1 MIDKTKLM
9 CYNMHRATFRFDKER
24 GKVMKHTF
32 TKIIA
37 LLIVAVMVASSMCFI
52 GYADDA
58 LVNLY
63 DNTKVSY
70 GIPSSTTATGAN
82 SNNANYYGSNL
93 IEVNAGD
100 KIYFGPCMTNQSYYL
115 TSYNSEGNVVK
126 AKIKKADV
134 QVVGQFSENEIIC
147 CWTVPEGVASFK
159 MATAETFAH
168 STLITKNQAY
178 DAEAYFK
185 HMESKSVDISH
196 IKRTETD
203 ITKIENKFP
212 VSDKTF
218 AGRSDSKSGEVAT
231 DSYRTSDYIP
241 VKEGDIIYI
250 AAAVASQGYHMTLY
264 DANKKATTN
273 VNKDHM
279 VWYEDIGRGYMIYSY
294 RMRPGTAY
302 VRVVAAT
309 GVYNDGI
316 ELVTINQPFTGDQYR
331 QMFNI
336 TVSDEPENP
345 QSPLNGLKALFM
357 GDSISYGAGDTL
369 SYSHTGR
376 AWAGRIQDITGLVAT
391 NASVS
396 GAKASFMTGDD
407 TAKWLYNQYEPKK
420 NNKYDIV
427 VMHGGVN
434 DARHE
439 RAVGSISSSEDEA
452 TLKSKVNTY
461 LGGLQYLFY
470 NVKKSQPD
478 AKLFFIANHR
488 LDGHDKG
495 KAKDMSAYFDG
506 AKELCER
513 YGIIFIDLY
522 NNKELNDKLE
532 TTTTKYLPD
541 TLHLNSA
548 GYDIITPYI
557 ISALE
562 EGIKGKPVDTT
573 AEETT
578 SAPDPETTA
587 SATIAPEVTD
597 APETTA
603 SAPAE
608 EKGCGSV
615 IGVASV
621 IIACA
626 AAVILVKKKED

>member
-1 MIDKTKLM
+1 MKNISIKL
-9 CYNMHRATFRFDKER
+9 
-24 GKVMKHTF
+24 
-32 TKIIA
+32 IA
-37 LLIVAVMVASSMCFI
+37 LIVAVLTVISSMCFVAS
-52 GYADDA
+52 ADTA

-63 DNTKVSY
+63 DNNNVTSGK
-70 GIPSSTTATGAN
+70 PNSSSATAAA
-82 SNNANYYGSNL
+82 SKDENYYTSNL
-93 IEVNAGD
+93 IDVTAGD
-100 KIYFGPCMTNQSYYL
+100 KIYFGPCMASQGYYL
-115 TSYNSEGNVVK
+115 TTYNSAGSVVT
-126 AKIKKADV
+126 AKITKADV
-134 QVVGQFSENEIIC
+134 QVVAQFSENELIC
-147 CWTVPEGVASFK
+147 CWTVPAGTASFRLV
-159 MATAETFAH
+159 TAETFAY

-178 DAEAYFK
+178 DANGYFAF
-185 HMESKSVDISH
+185 MESKSIDISH

-218 AGRSDSKSGEVAT
+218 AGRSDSKEGEVAS

-273 VNKDHM
+273 VNKNHM

-331 QMFNI
+331 KFFNL
-336 TVSDEPENP
+336 TVSDQPQNP
-345 QSPLNGLKALFM
+345 DSPLNGLTALFM

-376 AWAGRIQDITGLVAT
+376 AWAGRIQDITGLIGT

-396 GAKASFMTGDD
+396 GAKASFITGDD
-407 TAKWLYNQYEPKK
+407 TTKWLFNQYEPNK

-434 DARHE
+434 DARYE
-439 RAVGSISSSEDEA
+439 RAVGSISSSDDEA
-452 TLKSKVNTY
+452 TLKGKVNTY

-470 NVKKSQPD
+470 TVKKTQPD
-478 AKLFFIANHR
+478 ATLFFIANHR

-495 KAKDMSAYFDG
+495 NAKDMSEYFNG
-506 AKELCER
+506 AKELCEK
-513 YGIIFIDLY
+513 YGIVFIDLY

-532 TTTTKYLPD
+532 TATKKYLPD
-541 TLHLNSA
+541 NLHLNSA

-557 ISALE
+557 VAALE
-562 EGIKGKPVDTT
+562 AEFKSAAPETT

-578 SAPDPETTA
+578 SAPDHETTVPA
-587 SATIAPEVTD
+587 
-597 APETTA
+597 TTA
-603 SAPAE
+603 PDVTVSPDTTAPVAAE
-608 EKGCGSV
+608 PKGCGSV
-615 IGVASV
+615 IGVTSV
-621 IIACA
+621 IVACA
-626 AAVILVKKKED
+626 SAVLFVKKKED

>member
-1 MIDKTKLM
+1 MTKEGL
-9 CYNMHRATFRFDKER
+9 YGIISIEQISEIKER
-24 GKVMKHTF
+24 GNTMKNISI
-32 TKIIA
+32 KLIA
-37 LLIVAVMVASSMCFI
+37 LLVAALTVLSAMCLSAF
-52 GYADDA
+52 ADTDI
-58 LVNLY
+58 VNLY
-63 DNTKVSY
+63 DNSKATT
-70 GIPSSTTATGAN
+70 GRPNASSATGAN
-82 SNNANYYGSNL
+82 ITAENYYVSNL
-93 IEVNAGD
+93 IEVSAGD
-100 KIYFGPCMTNQSYYL
+100 KIYFGPCMTNQGYYL
-115 TSYNSEGNVVK
+115 TSYNASGAVVK
-126 AKIKKADV
+126 TQIRKADV
-134 QVVGQFSENEIIC
+134 QVVGKFSDNELIC
-147 CWTVPEGVASFK
+147 CWTVPAGTASFK

-185 HMESKSVDISH
+185 YMESKSIDISH
-196 IKRTETD
+196 IKRTETELS
-203 ITKIENKFP
+203 KIDNKFP

-218 AGRSDSKSGEVAT
+218 AGRSDSKSGDVAA
-231 DSYRTSDYIP
+231 DAYRTSDYIP

-250 AAAVASQGYHMTLY
+250 AAAVSTQGYHMTLY

-273 VNKDHM
+273 VTKDHM
-279 VWYEDIGRGYMIYSY
+279 VWYEDLGRGYMIYAY

-302 VRVVAAT
+302 ARVVAAT

-331 QMFNI
+331 QMFNLQI
-336 TVSDEPENP
+336 SDQPQNP

-369 SYSHTGR
+369 SYKHTGR
-376 AWAGRIQDITGLVAT
+376 AWAGRIQDMTGLITT

-396 GAKASFMTGDD
+396 GAKASFITGDD
-407 TAKWLYNQYEPKK
+407 TAKWLFNQYEPNK

-439 RAVGSISSSEDEA
+439 RAVGSISSSDDEA
-452 TLKSKVNTY
+452 TLKGKANTY

-470 NVKKSQPD
+470 TVKKTQPD
-478 AKLFFIANHR
+478 ATLFFIANHR
-488 LDGHDKG
+488 LDGHTTG
-495 KAKDMSAYFDG
+495 KAKDMSAYFDS
-506 AKELCER
+506 AKALCEK

-532 TTTTKYLPD
+532 TSTKKYLPD

-562 EGIKGKPVDTT
+562 AEFKSTTPETT

-578 SAPDPETTA
+578 AAP
-587 SATIAPEVTD
+587 

-603 SAPAE
+603 PVTNAPETTAPETTAPAAAE
-608 EKGCGSV
+608 PKGCGSV
-615 IGVASV
+615 IGASA
-621 IIACA
+621 IIVACA
-626 AAVILVKKKED
+626 AAVVLAKKKED